1 MAVTYHPVKLDMDMT
16 PTMADTGDSEK
27 YSTWMFL
34 HVLSNVENILQVS
47 DDDTWIISNI
57 LFILRFDQE
66 NIIKLKIYRKYCVN
80 D

>member
-1 MAVTYHPVKLDMDMT
+1 MDMT

-34 HVLSNVENILQVS
+34 RVLSNVENILQVS
-47 DDDTWIISNI
+47 DDDIWIISNI

-66 NIIKLKIYRKYCVN
+66 NIIKLKIYRNYCVN